1 MADGFEQMI
10 HEARAFFAELEAN
23 NNRAWYEENKAR
35 YSDGIKKPAEFFADL
50 IAEDIARASGD
61 TVKPK
66 LFRIHRDVRFSKDKT
81 PYNTHL
87 HMMWSPV
94 DRGALTPSWFFGM
107 GSGYFILGL
116 GLMGLQGDAL
126 NKYRAFVDR
135 HGADLQKAIS
145 AAGAQI
151 SDWGPAPL
159 KRVPKPFEQDHPQS
173 ELLKRK
179 ALAVSV
185 DMPKDWEQQGLV
197 KAVNGQVADLLPIY
211 EIWAPT

>member
-10 HEARAFFAELEAN
+10 HEARVFFADLSTN
-23 NNRAWYEENKAR
+23 NTRAWYEENKTR
-35 YSDGIKKPAEFFADL
+35 YIEGIKNPAEFFVDL

-61 TVKPK
+61 IVKPK
-66 LFRIHRDVRFSKDKT
+66 VFRIHRDVRFSKDKT

-87 HMMWSPV
+87 HMMWSPI
-94 DRGALTPSWFFGM
+94 DSGALTPSWFFGM
-107 GSGYFILGL
+107 GSDYFILGL

-126 NKYRAFVDR
+126 TKYRAFVDQ
-135 HGADLQKAIS
+135 HGADLQKAIT

-151 SDWGPAPL
+151 SDWGPPPL
-159 KRVPKPFEQDHPQS
+159 KRIPKPYDQEHPHG

-185 DMPKDWEQQGLV
+185 DMPIDWEKRGLV
-197 KAVNGQVADLLPIY
+197 IALNGLVADLLPIY
-211 EIWAPT
+211 RIWRRV